1 MAMLT
6 YKGGNSVGK
15 GTYWELA
22 NGQRIDVANE
32 AVLMGDGNANYL
44 RMPTVVMLIVGPV
57 IGLLY
62 AILMPLIG
70 MVTVAGL
77 ALRAIVGGLYNL
89 AARSISFGWRPS
101 SAYLTGKKKKE
112 GKK

>member
-1 MAMLT
+1 MLT
-6 YKGGNSVGK
+6 YKGGSSVGK

-22 NGQRIDVANE
+22 NGHRIDVASE
-32 AVLMGDGNANYL
+32 AVLLGDGRAKYL
-44 RMPTVVMLIVGPV
+44 RMSTVVMLAVGPV

-77 ALRAIVGGLYNL
+77 AVRAIAGGLYDL
-89 AARSISFGWRPS
+89 AARSISFGWRPG

-112 GKK
+112 EKK

>member
-1 MAMLT
+1 MLT
-6 YKGGNSVGK
+6 YKSGNSVGK

-22 NGQRIDVANE
+22 NGQRIDVTSE
-32 AVLMGDGNANYL
+32 AVLMGDGSAKYL
-44 RMPTVVMLIVGPV
+44 KMPTVVMLIVGPV

-77 ALRAIVGGLYNL
+77 AVRTIVGGLYDL
-89 AARSISFGWRPS
+89 AARSISFGWRPG
-101 SAYLTGKKKKE
+101 SAYLTGKKKRE
-112 GKK
+112 EKK

>member
-1 MAMLT
+1 MLT
-6 YKGGNSVGK
+6 YKSGSSVGK

-22 NGQRIDVANE
+22 NGQRIDVTSE
-32 AVLMGDGNANYL
+32 AVLMGDGSATYL
-44 RMPTVVMLIVGPV
+44 KMPTVVMLIVGPV

-77 ALRAIVGGLYNL
+77 AVRTIVGGLYDL
-89 AARSISFGWRPS
+89 AARSISFGWRPG
-101 SAYLTGKKKKE
+101 SAYLTGKKKKDE
-112 GKK
+112 KK